1 MSAAAKQAAAAA
13 YRPEWERRKSIVP
26 PPPRLVHVSMGFN
39 EVLDEAGKVVGYR
52 PAWPKGRTFQ
62 RAY

>member
-1 MSAAAKQAAAAA
+1 MSPKKQAAAAFA
-13 YRPEWERRKSIVP
+13 PEWERRKSIVP

-52 PAWPKGRTFQ
+52 PAWPKGRTFF
-62 RAY
+62 RSEI

>member
-1 MSAAAKQAAAAA
+1 MMSAAKVAAAAA
-13 YRPEWERRKSIVP
+13 YRPEWGRRKSIVP

-52 PAWPKGRTFQ
+52 PAWPKGRTF
-62 RAY
+62 